1 MTGHHVFFF
10 VKIMINIVQLIWR
23 FPEMVVPPS
32 SSMFDGIFHC
42 KAIIWCYLHRVGHL
56 QLCAHHFRGIFQA
69 MRRYTAVHLA
79 RIYPAGY
86 RVDSSNYDP
95 QVLSDVDVQSQDV
108 MSWRM

>member
-1 MTGHHVFFF
+1 MAFSI
-10 VKIMINIVQLIWR
+10 VKQSFGATSIELDT
-23 FPEMVVPPS
+23 S
-32 SSMFDGIFHC
+32 
-42 KAIIWCYLHRVGHL
+42 
-56 QLCAHHFRGIFQA
+56 CAHHFRGIFQA